1 MKIFYNQY
9 ATKSD
14 IQELMHCRWEKAV
27 LVFNECKK
35 LEKDLMN
42 LRPDKVPSQLVF
54 EVIGINYNFAFTQ
67 YKAKLENLAAASSN
81 GVERWTFKRSMKS

>member
-14 IQELMHCRWEKAV
+14 IQELMQSRWEKAV
-27 LVFNECKK
+27 QVFNECKK
-35 LEKDLMN
+35 LEMDPMN

-54 EVIGINYNFAFTQ
+54 EVLGINYNFAFTQ
-67 YKAKLENLAAASSN
+67 YKAKLENLSVSNSN
-81 GVERWTFKRSMKS
+81 GVERWTFKNSMKS